1 MVALMSAT
9 GRPPRLAA
17 VFQKYDPP
25 LFFVTVCCAD
35 RKRLLAN
42 EAVHAAF
49 REFATR
55 GQRDRHIAVGRYVLM
70 PDHLHVFVCGSAEFR
85 VEQWVRVLKTVLGKK
100 LQELRHD
107 PEFWQRGF
115 FDHLVRHSESYAE
128 KWEYV
133 RQNPARAGLV
143 SRVEDWPYQ
152 GEIVAIDRV

>member
-1 MVALMSAT
+1 MSTT

-49 REFATR
+49 REFAAR
-55 GQRDRHIAVGRYVLM
+55 GQRDCHIAVGRYVLM
-70 PDHLHVFVCGSAEFR
+70 PDHLHVFVSGPAEFR
-85 VEQWVRVLKTVLGKK
+85 LEQWVRLLKTALGKK
-100 LQELRHD
+100 LRQPGRGPEL
-107 PEFWQRGF
+107 WQRGF
-115 FDHLVRHSESYAE
+115 FDHVVRHSESYAE

-133 RQNPARAGLV
+133 RQNPVRAGLV
-143 SRVEDWPYQ
+143 SQVEDWPYQ
-152 GEIVAIDRV
+152 GEIEAIDRV